1 LANQDDPAD
10 FVVEIGEYVEAKLA
24 AAECHR
30 TQHALFL
37 RRSSQEAGRL
47 LKLREVLMRVE
58 SLHRHIPEKTH
69 PLDEPLTRFL
79 IARCLEHV
87 SFCGLD

>member
-10 FVVEIGEYVEAKLA
+10 FVVEIGEYVEAKLS

-58 SLHRHIPEKTH
+58 SLHRHIPEKIH